1 MQINYDSPRL
11 VSKTV
16 DFDGQTA
23 DGKEFTITANWND
36 WDDWNATADEIS
48 WKDEEGTEEEV
59 EEILTQFHTHMNG

>member
-11 VSKTV
+11 VSKTM
-16 DFDGQTA
+16 DFDGQTS

-48 WKDEEGTEEEV
+48 WKGEEGTEEEV
-59 EEILTQFHTHMNG
+59 EEILTRFHLHMNG